1 MPPADLVALS
11 DEALIAMVCG
21 GDPRARPAFDVLVER
36 HHAWLVR
43 LLTYILGDQGLG
55 EDVAQECF
63 VRAYAAMCGGERPDA
78 MQSWLRTIGTRLAF
92 NRRRD
97 RKTRA
102 KYHDAAPGPAQ
113 SSSLDERLAATEAV
127 QHALAELPFAYAEI
141 LVLRYVEELDVSEIA
156 AMLDLGQSAAKMR
169 LKRARDEFA
178 ERFGGEM
185 G

>member
-1 MPPADLVALS
+1 MPPADLLALS
-11 DEALIAMVCG
+11 DEALIAMVCERHT
-21 GDPRARPAFDVLVER
+21 RARPAFDVLAER
-36 HHAWLVR
+36 HQAWLVR
-43 LLTYILGDQGLG
+43 LLSYILGDQGLA
-55 EDVAQECF
+55 EDVAQETF
-63 VRAYAAMCGGERPDA
+63 VRAYTAMGEGEQPAA

-102 KYHDAAPGPAQ
+102 RYQDAAPGPTQ
-113 SSSLDERLAATEAV
+113 SSSLHERVAATEAV
-127 QHALAELPFAYAEI
+127 QHALLLLPFAYSEI
-141 LVLRYVEELDVSEIA
+141 LVLRYVEELDVAEIA
-156 AMLDLGQSAAKMR
+156 AMLDLGLSAAKMR